1 MVPRLRYHVSSTGGV
16 CSIPGWGTK
25 IPYCT
30 QPKKKKKVGAKFRKN
45 VTLLSTIT
53 LFQERK
59 DINTQK
65 KIISE
70 NRRVL
75 RKRQVEN
82 VKLTELS
89 WLQCISYFLFSEVN

>member
-1 MVPRLRYHVSSTGGV
+1 MVPWLRYHGSSTGGL

-25 IPYCT
+25 IPHCT
-30 QPKKKKKVGAKFRKN
+30 GPKTQFGAKFRKN

-65 KIISE
+65 KNIISE
-70 NRRVL
+70 D
-75 RKRQVEN
+75 
-82 VKLTELS
+82 S
-89 WLQCISYFLFSEVN
+89 